1 MLAATSWN
9 ESLWPNLVFRTITR
23 NIIREVFKKGHASR
37 DKKSAGCR
45 G

>member
-1 MLAATSWN
+1 MPGITVWN
-9 ESLWPNLVFRTITR
+9 ESFWPNLVFRTITR
-23 NIIREVFKKGHASR
+23 NTIGEVFKKGHGPR